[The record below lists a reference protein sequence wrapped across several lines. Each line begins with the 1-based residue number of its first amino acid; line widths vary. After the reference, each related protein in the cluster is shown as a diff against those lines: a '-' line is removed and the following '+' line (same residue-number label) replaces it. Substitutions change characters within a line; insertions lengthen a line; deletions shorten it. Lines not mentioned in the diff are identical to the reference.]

1 MTSFARLSPFA
12 VDSQS
17 AAKGDIVIGRGVAV
31 AVVGC
36 AVARA
41 LIWAGTQSDLVEPL
55 ATVTLGQRPFAV
67 AGDDRAGRAL
77 IVDDLDNTISVLDT
91 RRDHLVRTLHVRVR
105 GLREGLQAIAVDA
118 RIGKAYVVGSGLA
131 VGSVRNA
138 FASDLIIRV
147 CFT

>member
-12 VDSQS
+12 VDSQT

-41 LIWAGTQSDLVEPL
+41 SIWAGTQSDLVEPL

-91 RRDHLVRTLHVRVR
+91 RRGHLVRTSMCVYAACARVYKPSPSMP
-105 GLREGLQAIAVDA
+105 GSA
-118 RIGKAYVVGSGLA
+118 R
-131 VGSVRNA
+131 RM
-138 FASDLIIRV
+138 
-147 CFT
+147 